1 MGFNIEVKDEFIK
14 NSSAL
19 SSKLKTRIFN
29 FIFKTLPDSEF
40 PYGLFEKMTGF
51 KNYYKKRFGDYRLG
65 VEINKESK
73 IISILT
79 IMHRKEI
86 YRYFPPKH

>member
-40 PYGLFEKMTGF
+40 PYGLFEKMTG
-51 KNYYKKRFGDYRLG
+51 
-65 VEINKESK
+65 S
-73 IISILT
+73 
-79 IMHRKEI
+79 
-86 YRYFPPKH
+86 